1 LDTISWFSFV
11 PPSNDLWDPYHIN
24 NNKDMHFRFVPEI
37 LDWFILILMGIIVE
51 FNTLFSDKS
60 KSNRMVNEALV
71 GMSDDWKTL
80 SYYLGRVKRVTQGM
94 FIWVIIIVM
103 CFIQVNMQT
112 NLLNW
117 LFFIVNI
124 VNAVIMI
131 SGTRTLKSLKI
142 QEGIATFIK
151 VFSITVIVLDIA
163 FVMFIGE
170 QEKFNKSNSLDQQF
184 KKAWPEF
191 YNHLDIL
198 GFRSVDVADR
208 NDFRRKFVTYVSYF
222 LLSIYLENH
231 FRFQQRVSEGE
242 DKFTNDQFRRL
253 FEWKSNTEG

>member
-1 LDTISWFSFV
+1 MLFFCFYTAYETFYRKTCTILIVFVSIFIVGQYYFSLFYPTTLFNNEDTANERYKILDTLSWFSFV

-24 NNKDMHFRFVPEI
+24 NNNDMYFRFVPEI

-80 SYYLGRVKRVTQGM
+80 SYYLGRVKRVCEGM
-94 FIWVIIIVM
+94 FIWIIIIVM
-103 CFIQVNMQT
+103 CCIQIQMQT
-112 NLLNW
+112 NMLNW

-131 SGTRTLKSLKI
+131 SGTRTLRSLKI

-151 VFSITVIVLDIA
+151 VFSITVIVVDIA

-170 QEKFNKSNSLDQQF
+170 QEKFNKMNSLDQ
-184 KKAWPEF
+184 
-191 YNHLDIL
+191 
-198 GFRSVDVADR
+198 
-208 NDFRRKFVTYVSYF
+208 
-222 LLSIYLENH
+222 
-231 FRFQQRVSEGE
+231 
-242 DKFTNDQFRRL
+242 
-253 FEWKSNTEG
+253 